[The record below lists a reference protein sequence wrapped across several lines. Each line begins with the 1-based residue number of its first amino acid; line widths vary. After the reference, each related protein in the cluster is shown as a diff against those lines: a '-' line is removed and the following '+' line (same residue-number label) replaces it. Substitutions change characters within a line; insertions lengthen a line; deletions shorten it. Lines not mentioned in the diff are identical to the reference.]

1 MVVFIIF
8 IYLLNKTLI
17 MNITEKLLKIT
28 TELKAPKNQFN
39 KFGGYKYR
47 SAEDILE
54 ALKPHLKKYKC
65 VLKMHDKIKVVG
77 DYPYV
82 QATAKLID
90 CEEMNMQIESSAQAI
105 IDFNAKGMQHPQRTG
120 AASSYAKKY
129 AIGNLFLLDDTK
141 DSDATNTHDKEV
153 KTKVDDNR
161 PILTANT
168 QKFIAAAKFIKDG
181 GTIDEIMSKYRI
193 SKEVEQALLATN

>member
-1 MVVFIIF
+1 
-8 IYLLNKTLI
+8 
-17 MNITEKLLKIT
+17 MNITDKLLKIT
-28 TELKAPKNQFN
+28 TELKAPKNQMN

-65 VLKMHDKIKVVG
+65 ILKMHDELKIVG
-77 DYPYV
+77 EHPYIE
-82 QATAKLID
+82 ATAKLID
-90 CEEMNMQIESSAQAI
+90 CEEVNMQIESSAQAI

-141 DSDATNTHDKEV
+141 DSDATNDHKTTTIAKEKLTKGSPSFDRV
-153 KTKVDDNR
+153 KKYIEENGDINR
-161 PILTANT
+161 VF
-168 QKFIAAAKFIKDG
+168 QKYSVTSTLK
-181 GTIDEIMSKYRI
+181 
-193 SKEVEQALLATN
+193 KELESLIN

>member
-1 MVVFIIF
+1 
-8 IYLLNKTLI
+8 
-17 MNITEKLLKIT
+17 MNITDKLLKIT

-65 VLKMHDKIKVVG
+65 VLKMHDTLNIVG

-82 QATAKLID
+82 EATAKLVD
-90 CEEMNMQIESSAQAI
+90 CEEPNMKIESSAQAI

-129 AIGNLFLLDDTK
+129 AIGNLFLLDDTQ
-141 DSDATNTHDKEV
+141 DSDATNTHDKTEL
-153 KTKVDDNR
+153 KTK
-161 PILTANT
+161 PILMANS
-168 QKFIAAAKFIKDG
+168 KAFVEAAKFVKDKK
-181 GTIDEIMSKYRI
+181 GTVQDIMKKYRI
-193 SKEVEQALLATN
+193 TKEVEEALLQIN

>member
-1 MVVFIIF
+1 
-8 IYLLNKTLI
+8 

-28 TELKAPKNQFN
+28 TELKAPKNQHN
-39 KFGGYKYR
+39 KFGDYKYR
-47 SAEDILE
+47 SAEDCLE
-54 ALKPHLKKYKC
+54 ALKPHLNKYKC
-65 VLKMHDKIKVVG
+65 VLKMHDELKVVG

-82 QATAKLID
+82 EATAKLID
-90 CEEMNMQIESSAQAI
+90 CEDGNMQIESSAQAI

-141 DSDATNTHDKEV
+141 DSDATNIS
-153 KTKVDDNR
+153 TKK
-161 PILTANT
+161 PILKAES
-168 QKFIAAAKFIKDG
+168 IAFVKAAKFIKDG
-181 GTIDEIMSKYRI
+181 GKIEDIQKKYAM